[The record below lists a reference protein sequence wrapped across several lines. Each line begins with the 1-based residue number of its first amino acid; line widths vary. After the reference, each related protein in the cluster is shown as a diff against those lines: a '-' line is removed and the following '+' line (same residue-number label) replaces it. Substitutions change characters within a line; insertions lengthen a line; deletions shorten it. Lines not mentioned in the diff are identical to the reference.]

1 MRPGKNIRQR
11 KDGKFEARYEKARDE
26 NGRIIYGYCYADTYE
41 EAEKKKN
48 EALALLMPAKELN
61 LLILGNGNH
70 GGEVYG
76 IAKALH
82 VFNKIDFLDDFNVK
96 GNSIGKIEDAAKFY
110 GEYTVAIPAIGID
123 KYRTQWMIEL
133 IKAGYIIP
141 TFIHPGANVSPDV
154 KIGAGTVVCAG
165 ASVGYGAKI
174 GRGCVIDTGAVIER
188 FASVPDWTFV
198 QCGEVYRKINGG
210 KKL

>member
-26 NGRIIYGYCYADTYE
+26 NGKIIYGYCYADTYE

-76 IAKALH
+76 IAEALH

-96 GNSIGKIEDAAKFY
+96 GNSIGKIEDATKLY

-123 KYRTQWMIEL
+123 KYRIQWMIEL

-174 GRGCVIDTGAVIER
+174 GRGCIIDTGAVIGR
-188 FASVPDWTFV
+188 NVVVSDWKCV
-198 QCGEVYRKINGG
+198 SCGEVLK
-210 KKL
+210 